1 MGSRTDPN
9 MNEAT
14 AVLGRSLSNNKSAW
28 ICLKVLT
35 KAKKEPFH
43 VHTRQNTMDQ
53 PGCYWDYRGQ
63 YTHFTSR
70 SERRMQ
76 TQLRTFIEE
85 VSMSATGRFSPM
97 LAFGTAPISEDIERQ
112 VTARKATYTFF

>member
-1 MGSRTDPN
+1 

-85 VSMSATGRFSPM
+85 VSMSATGRLSPF
-97 LAFGTAPISEDIERQ
+97 AASTTIRIQSESDD
-112 VTARKATYTFF
+112 K